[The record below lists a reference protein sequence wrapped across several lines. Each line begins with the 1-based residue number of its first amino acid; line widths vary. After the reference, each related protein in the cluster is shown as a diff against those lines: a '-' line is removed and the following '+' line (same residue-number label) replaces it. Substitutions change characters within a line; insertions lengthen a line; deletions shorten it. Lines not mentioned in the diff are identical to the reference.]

1 MPNNLPT
8 PAFDDPAHHLRLY
21 QGDCLEILAALPAS
35 SVDLVFADPPYFLS
49 NGGITCH
56 AGKMVSVH
64 KGDWDKSRGPD
75 ANHEFNRAW
84 LAAAQ
89 RVLKPNGS
97 IWVSGT
103 AHVIHSVGFAMQQL
117 GFKLLNDISWVKP
130 NPPPNLSCRYFTHA
144 TETIIWAAK
153 DKKSRHTFHYKLM
166 KETNRGKQMKSVWEI
181 RPPEQWEK
189 RHGKHPTQKPVALL
203 ERILL
208 ASTNEG
214 DLVLDPFAGSGT
226 TLLAALRLSRQAAGC
241 ELSAEFL
248 TLSIRRLCS
257 NLVQLEISVA
267 TVQFSVDPPTDPMD
281 RSCSGRGPSRAGLR
295 GRCAR
300 SIAPLKKIVIPSEAE
315 GPAFRSFAVE
325 VQLSTANR
333 MPPQLQLVQ
342 QERRFYFVG
351 RTKREILF
359 TVLADSLDEARQ
371 KFRNA
376 GHPDSDAL
384 FIIKTET
391 EIYLA

>member
-1 MPNNLPT
+1 MSRPIAIPSNAGAPPSVSEGGNPTPTLPA
-8 PAFDDPAHHLRLY
+8 PAFDDPKHHLRLY
-21 QGDCLEILAALPAS
+21 QGDCLEILAAIPES
-35 SVDLVFADPPYFLS
+35 TVDLVFADPPYFLS

-84 LAAAQ
+84 LAACQ

-181 RPPEQWEK
+181 RPPEPWEK
-189 RHGKHPTQKPVALL
+189 KFGKHPTQKPVALI

-214 DLVLDPFAGSGT
+214 DAVLDPFAGSGT
-226 TLLAALRLSRQAAGC
+226 TLLAALRVRRSAIGC
-241 ELSAEFL
+241 ELRAEFL
-248 TLSIRRLCS
+248 TLSLGRLCS

-267 TVQFSVDPPTDPMD
+267 YFHFSVDPPTDPMD
-281 RSCSGRGPSRAGLR
+281 RSK
-295 GRCAR
+295 CAR
-300 SIAPLKKIVIPSEAE
+300 VKKVVIPSAPE
-315 GPAFRSFAVE
+315 GPAFRSFAIDACM
-325 VQLSTANR
+325 Q
-333 MPPQLQLVQ
+333 PQLQLIQ
-342 QERRFYFVG
+342 QERRFYFIG

-359 TVLADSLDEARQ
+359 TVLADSIDEARQ
-371 KFRNA
+371 KFHNA